1 MRPHIIR
8 LLIVCLVAAVAAPV
22 FALSGAIFTT
32 TSSCGAVDANRYLW
46 QEDVYLNGGPNNDH
60 AFGLDPGS
68 YWVKVTTPD
77 GTLLGVSSS
86 AAVTVGSDGRFVSCY
101 QLSSI
106 LNKASNGQPGY
117 DVSPNAEYKAWVST
131 TSAFVESESKT
142 DNFRVDNPHIL
153 VTRSCI
159 SDAFL
164 NDTLTSLVT
173 VTNTG
178 STTLTNVQV
187 SDSVGGALTLPDS
200 YGGALAPGASYT
212 WTVTCSASPSGSF
225 DTTVTASGSDD
236 FFTYTATNAAGC
248 STTVWSL
255 SVTKTAS
262 PSYTRDWHWSLSK
275 TANAGGVI
283 TIASGAQAVVSFTV
297 TASAANV
304 DSAWAV
310 SGSVTVH
317 NPAPMAATVTALDD
331 VLADSTV
338 VSLQCPG
345 SAPFTI
351 AANSDLACTYS
362 VSRSG
367 PNNGSNTATATL
379 SNNNGGSTQFSGS
392 ASYAFGDPT
401 TVLHANATVTDGG
414 LSIANAD
421 NSGAAGWSIAQSP
434 ALVQLS
440 APAGG
445 AFTYAATVTNVSVP
459 CDTAAISTNTAQL
472 SDGDHTLSASATTPL
487 YSGICPSVCT
497 LTIGYWKTHAGFTG
511 RNADR
516 LTSELPQWLGSVGGT
531 KSVDVTTAPAAVT
544 LLSMSG
550 DASNGVN
557 KLYAQELAAKL
568 NIFRGSSPTAVAS
581 TIAAADAFLA
591 SKDASDWSALS
602 KTQKTQVTTWAST
615 FDQYNNGLIGPGHC
629 N

>member
-1 MRPHIIR
+1 MRQYIIR
-8 LLIVCLVAAVAAPV
+8 LFVVCLVVAAAAPV

-101 QLSSI
+101 QLTSI

-117 DVSPNAEYKAWVST
+117 DISPNAEYKAWVST
-131 TSAFVESESKT
+131 TSEFRESESKT

-153 VTRSCI
+153 VTRSCV
-159 SDAFL
+159 SDAFV
-164 NDTLTSLVT
+164 NDTLTSIVT

-187 SDSVGGALTLPDS
+187 NDSVGGLLTLPDS
-200 YGGALAPGASYT
+200 YGNALAPGASYS
-212 WTVTCSASPSGSF
+212 WTITCSASPSGSF
-225 DTTVTASGSDD
+225 DTSVTASGSDD

-248 STTVWSL
+248 STQVWSL

-262 PSYTRDWHWSLSK
+262 PSYTRDWHWQISK
-275 TANAGGVI
+275 TANDSSVV
-283 TIASGAQAVVSFTV
+283 TIASGAQAVVGFTI
-297 TASAANV
+297 TASATNV

-317 NPAPMAATVTALDD
+317 NPAPMAASVSALAD
-331 VLADSTV
+331 VLSDNTA

-351 AANSDLACTYS
+351 AANSDLTCTYS
-362 VSRSG
+362 VSRGG
-367 PNNGSNTATATL
+367 PDNGSNTATATL
-379 SNNNGGSTQFSGS
+379 ANNNGNSTQFTGS
-392 ASYAFGDPT
+392 ASYVFGDPT
-401 TVLHANATVTDGG
+401 TILHANATVTDAGIS
-414 LSIANAD
+414 LANSD
-421 NSGAAGWSIAQSP
+421 GSGAAGWSIAQSAASVP
-434 ALVQLS
+434 FS
-440 APAGG
+440 APGG

-459 CDTAAISTNTAQL
+459 CDTTTTASNTAVL
-472 SDGDHTLSASATTPL
+472 TDGDHTLSASAAATL
-487 YSGICPSVCT
+487 YTGVCPGGCT

-516 LTSELPQWLGSVGGT
+516 VTSELPQWLGNVAGA
-531 KSVDVTTAPAAVT
+531 KSVKVTTAPAAVT

-568 NIFRGSSPTAVAS
+568 NIFRGSSPAAVAS
-581 TIAAADAFLA
+581 AIAAADNFLA
-591 SKDASDWSALS
+591 SFNAADWGSLS
-602 KTQKTQVTTWAST
+602 KTQKSQVTSWAST